1 MKKILSQYDSSCL
14 TNHIIRSPFSLRHLP
29 QNSKNKHVIAFD
41 LYGKGN
47 KQCVKK
53 KEGTYLMDVGAFS
66 RAYVAQKQIDYYLVG
81 NEYGG
86 VDALDYAECTEVDYN
101 DVAVSVYFFV

>member
-1 MKKILSQYDSSCL
+1 
-14 TNHIIRSPFSLRHLP
+14 
-29 QNSKNKHVIAFD
+29 
-41 LYGKGN
+41 
-47 KQCVKK
+47 
-53 KEGTYLMDVGAFS
+53 MDVGAFS

-81 NEYGG
+81 KEYGG